1 MAALGTHLVGVICEV
16 NLLLLC
22 PQAEQEISLL
32 PFLKDTS
39 DDPRCDARCR
49 ADSKE
54 PFMVDVIVV
63 ISCFFRYFF
72 GGKDRQIH
80 LTRFSLASRF
90 LQPCNSMLCC

>member
-22 PQAEQEISLL
+22 PQAEQENSLL

-49 ADSKE
+49 AESKE
-54 PFMVDVIVV
+54 PLMVDVIVV
-63 ISCFFRYFF
+63 ISCFFFRSYFF
-72 GGKDRQIH
+72 WWERQTNGKSI
-80 LTRFSLASRF
+80 
-90 LQPCNSMLCC
+90 